1 MLYKALNWLVA
12 GTTVLF
18 VRSVGVLICYILSE
32 YKYID
37 RTWYLMFN
45 RVMFLTMILADELHS
60 RAVVLQLNNSSRL
73 PVWLLPEIGTGG

>member
-12 GTTVLF
+12 GTVVLF
-18 VRSVGVLICYILSE
+18 VRSVGNLISYLFIGYFGAWFLVLN
-32 YKYID
+32 
-37 RTWYLMFN
+37 TVVF
-45 RVMFLTMILADELHS
+45 FLMILADEFHS